1 MPQRNKH
8 RRPKTSR
15 RRLTHVAIATGASVA
30 LPALAAVPASA
41 ASASAWDKI
50 AECES
55 SGRWDLP
62 YGDADSTGGLQ
73 IQKRTWD
80 DFNGPSLT
88 GAAYP
93 YQATKA
99 QQIQVAELI
108 LAQQGPQAWSCNAMT
123 GYPLSTQGAG
133 ALPESA
139 SVSVTAA
146 APEAPPSPER
156 TQAPPTTGQGSTT
169 YRVMGGDTLY
179 GIARAQTGDTSSD
192 NWRSLYDANRQ
203 VIGEDPNAIEP
214 GQILRIPEP
223 RPVSEPES
231 TPTVPD
237 ASPTAPE
244 EAAYQL
250 PVKGWISQSFG
261 NSSAGY
267 TLGYHTGTDFAA
279 PAGTP
284 LVAVT
289 AGSVVESDPS
299 SAYGTNVQIR
309 HDDGTYTLYAH
320 LSGKTVSA
328 GERVA
333 AGGLIG
339 YVGSTGTSSGPHLH
353 MEGRTS
359 PTFAD
364 GNFFDVVPW
373 LRSHGVQV

>member
-1 MPQRNKH
+1 M
-8 RRPKTSR
+8 
-15 RRLTHVAIATGASVA
+15 AT
-30 LPALAAVPASA
+30 VPASA

-55 SGRWDLP
+55 SGRWDLS

-80 DFNGPSLT
+80 DFDGPALT
-88 GAAYP
+88 GAAFP

-108 LAQQGPQAWSCNAMT
+108 LAQQGPQAWTCNAMT
-123 GYPLSTQGAG
+123 GYPLSAQGSGTVPEPAPVP
-133 ALPESA
+133 LPA
-139 SVSVTAA
+139 IAA
-146 APEAPPSPER
+146 VPETTPSPER
-156 TQAPPTTGQGSTT
+156 TQAPPATGQRSTT
-169 YRVMGGDTLY
+169 YEVMGGDTLY
-179 GIARAQTGDTSSD
+179 GIARAQTGDGSSD
-192 NWRSLYDANRQ
+192 NWRPLYEANRQ
-203 VIGEDPNAIEP
+203 VIGEDPDVIEP
-214 GQILRIPEP
+214 GQILRIPKP
-223 RPVSEPES
+223 RPAFESESAPMVSG
-231 TPTVPD
+231 
-237 ASPTAPE
+237 TAPAVPE
-244 EAAYQL
+244 AAAYQL
-250 PVKGWISQSFG
+250 PVNGWVSQSFG

-284 LVAVT
+284 VAAVT

-353 MEGRTS
+353 LE
-359 PTFAD
+359 
-364 GNFFDVVPW
+364 
-373 LRSHGVQV
+373 